1 MPISPALAV
10 LYRMTGWKDRNGHP
24 ARGEEARL
32 GNTPEIDIH
41 AQSIS
46 SQPPHPAT
54 LQMFVLYSQQSSSQV
69 VNACM
74 YITTVCTGDRSNL
87 RLGPWNRSI
96 GYTRRTQ
103 AGISPIALLLVE
115 HTQQAARIGRT
126 RNRVME
132 PRTAGARA
140 RVELLLDCL
149 MRWATD
155 VTWS

>member
-1 MPISPALAV
+1 M
-10 LYRMTGWKDRNGHP
+10 
-24 ARGEEARL
+24 
-32 GNTPEIDIH
+32 IH
-41 AQSIS
+41 S
-46 SQPPHPAT
+46 AT
-54 LQMFVLYSQQSSSQV
+54 LHMFVAYSQQSSSQV
-69 VNACM
+69 VNVCM
-74 YITTVCTGDRSNL
+74 YITSVCTGDYSTLTRPVDTRSF
-87 RLGPWNRSI
+87 GC
-96 GYTRRTQ
+96 TRRTQ

-126 RNRVME
+126 GNRVME